1 MTDCIK
7 PRSLQ
12 KNISSTFVPKILAKE
27 SEDSLI
33 EYNSIKLQ
41 KLKRTLELVKR
52 YQDDLMVPFFSYQVV
67 NGIKWFNRRKQ
78 VAMYR
83 GGDWALCRVSKSSIV
98 RVLVSAAM

>member
-7 PRSLQ
+7 PLSLQ
-12 KNISSTFVPKILAKE
+12 KNTSSTFAPKLLVKE
-27 SEDSLI
+27 REESLI

-67 NGIKWFNRRKQ
+67 NGI
-78 VAMYR
+78 
-83 GGDWALCRVSKSSIV
+83 C
-98 RVLVSAAM
+98 